1 MGGLPAAS
9 FAPDSVDALDA
20 DELPALSARAQLDRV
35 SRLLEARNRIDAE
48 LTRAVRAADLGQA
61 PEDDGKKTMR
71 SWPRG
76 HGRLSAGAASRMV
89 RAGRALEHLP
99 AVAAAFAAGSVTA
112 EQVAVIAPITAEGRL
127 AAAAARGVDLG
138 VVDRTLAA
146 VAAERHIEQLARVVH
161 HYLSRLDPD
170 GPEPDPTEDRSL
182 TLSRLSDGTTMV
194 RGQLDAR
201 GGEKLAAALES
212 LLQADR
218 PKGDRRTRA
227 QQLADALVQLCD
239 NQLAAGGLP
248 LLRTVKPHV
257 VVTVSRADLLDVAT
271 GPSAGT
277 TGFGSPL
284 SAAGARAVACDGS
297 ITSIVVDEHG
307 LPLTVGRTKRVVPPH
322 LRRAVEGS
330 AIRPACSPAALPPGT
345 GVTSIISCTGCT
357 AGRRRCRTQ
366 LCCANGTTR
375 RSTTASAW
383 NEIWAADGGPSA
395 PTAPRSSSARRCWCE
410 PAGGA
415 TTGTTSRSRYRLYG
429 VGVVLFAGGP
439 AASSRRHR
447 RQNIHPWPSAG
458 NGH

>member
-9 FAPDSVDALDA
+9 FALDTVDALDA

-71 SWPRG
+71 SWLRG
-76 HGRLSAGAASRMV
+76 HGRLSAGTASRMV
-89 RAGRALEHLP
+89 LAG
-99 AVAAAFAAGSVTA
+99 
-112 EQVAVIAPITAEGRL
+112 
-127 AAAAARGVDLG
+127 
-138 VVDRTLAA
+138 
-146 VAAERHIEQLARVVH
+146 
-161 HYLSRLDPD
+161 
-170 GPEPDPTEDRSL
+170 
-182 TLSRLSDGTTMV
+182 
-194 RGQLDAR
+194 LDAL

-277 TGFGSPL
+277 TGFGGPL
-284 SAAGARAVACDGS
+284 SAAGARAVACAGS

-322 LRRAVEGS
+322 LRRAVELRDQTCVF
-330 AIRPACSPAALPPGT
+330 A
-345 GVTSIISCTGCT
+345 GC
-357 AGRRRCRTQ
+357 A
-366 LCCANGTTR
+366 
-375 RSTTASAW
+375 
-383 NEIWAADGGPSA
+383 
-395 PTAPRSSSARRCWCE
+395 APRHWCDVHHLVHWLHGGDTSLQNSALLCE
-410 PAGGA
+410 RHHTKVHHGFRVERDMGGRWR
-415 TTGTTSRSRYRLYG
+415 TFRPDGTEILIGTPLL
-429 VGVVLFAGGP
+429 V
-439 AASSRRHR
+439 
-447 RQNIHPWPSAG
+447 
-458 NGH
+458 